1 MSGILCSLVGIKP
14 AALGRTAVT
23 VTASGNAQV
32 DTAQSKFGGASA
44 LFDGTSDLLTCA
56 MVGTGYTATDLTIE
70 CWVRPAAVNQTK
82 AIMSSRSLDNTL
94 PTGEFQ
100 LMLLDSSFS
109 TKFQFALGFGQI
121 DMRSTTTYAA
131 NTWYHLAVTR
141 NTATN
146 GWTFY
151 VNGTSEATAT
161 NATNFANNNIGIGAF
176 LTGSITM
183 NGHVDEIR
191 ISKIRRYTENFTAPT
206 AAFTNDSDTLLLIHC
221 NGTDAS
227 TTFTDDNA

>member
-1 MSGILCSLVGIKP
+1 MLGISP
-14 AALGRTAVT
+14 AATGRTAVT
-23 VTASGNAQV
+23 VTATGNAQV
-32 DTAQSKFGGASA
+32 DTAQSKFGGAAA
-44 LFDGTSDLLTCA
+44 LFDGSFDLLTCA
-56 MVGTGYTATDLTIE
+56 MVGTGYIATDLTIE

-82 AIMSSRSLDNTL
+82 AIISSRSVDNTL

-100 LMLLDSSFS
+100 LMMLDSSFN
-109 TKFQFALGFGQI
+109 TKFQFALGFNQV

-141 NTATN
+141 NISTN

-161 NATNFANNNIGIGAF
+161 NATNFANNNIGIGAL
-176 LTGSITM
+176 LTGGSTM
-183 NGHVDEIR
+183 NGWVDEIR
-191 ISKIRRYTENFTAPT
+191 ISKIRRYTANFTAPT
-206 AAFTNDSDTLLLIHC
+206 AAFTNDSNTLLLIHC